1 MDHNLAQMLPW
12 NVLEICWVH
21 AQCIKERKKKYTNTH
36 KVLALIWLYWLF
48 PYILIQIVVYIN
60 SNTAIINLGTINTL
74 TCKPWL
80 FKSTVLFWAGTICC
94 PWKPVWKLF
103 FQYRFSSL
111 DALSAE
117 CCACIDSGSKSREGF
132 LHRSFFCLFVHINS
146 TVCCL
151 YVYICL
157 YTISFEGQEE
167 VFSSSHKLSARKFLN
182 L

>member
-1 MDHNLAQMLPW
+1 MLSS
-12 NVLEICWVH
+12 CTMY
-21 AQCIKERKKKYTNTH
+21 KRKKKKYTNTH

-48 PYILIQIVVYIN
+48 PFILIQIVVYIN

-80 FKSTVLFWAGTICC
+80 FKNTVLFWAGTICC
-94 PWKPVWKLF
+94 PWKPIWKLF
-103 FQYRFSSL
+103 FQYRFSLL
-111 DALSAE
+111 DALSPE

-132 LHRSFFCLFVHINS
+132 LHRRFFCLFVCTYKQH
-146 TVCCL
+146 CMFF
-151 YVYICL
+151 ICL

-167 VFSSSHKLSARKFLN
+167 VFSSSHKLSARKFLY